1 MRHRLAE
8 DPPRYESVVIAIA
21 TLLRLLRGLRPL
33 GDRRFGRRVG
43 AVRLRAAYQPL
54 DRLLDLLDR
63 ATDEFLQFTPWGLS
77 GGYYYARVNYTWGR

>member
-1 MRHRLAE
+1 MKASSSRS
-8 DPPRYESVVIAIA
+8 PPCCGCCA
-21 TLLRLLRGLRPL
+21 G
-33 GDRRFGRRVG
+33 FGRSAIGGSADVSARSGCVP
-43 AVRLRAAYQPL
+43 RTQPL